1 MTDLLFVIAIVSYT
15 LVFKERVEPAQRTA
29 YCKIMTAASVAYD
42 HMDPQGV
49 FSRKSKIHVRVFKFI
64 RDFVYLE
71 TNL

>member
-15 LVFKERVEPAQRTA
+15 LVSKERVEPGQRTA

-49 FSRKSKIHVRVFKFI
+49 FSRKSKIHVRFLKVIRQYFI
-64 RDFVYLE
+64 
-71 TNL
+71 